1 MFKLIISLFY
11 NNASSHEWKL
21 QIAAFL
27 LKDAFFKETKVGEIV
42 STKKIGHKNYKRKEV
57 VGIAY
62 NFKSN
67 KITSLTEEYTFK
79 GNK

>member
-1 MFKLIISLFY
+1 MFKLILSLLL
-11 NNASSHEWKL
+11 NKASSNDWKI

-27 LKDAFFKETKVGEIV
+27 LKDAFFKETKVGEVV
-42 STKKIGHKNYKRKEV
+42 SVKRIGHKNYKRKEI

-62 NFKSN
+62 NFKTN
-67 KITSLTEEYTFK
+67 EIKSLTEEHIFK